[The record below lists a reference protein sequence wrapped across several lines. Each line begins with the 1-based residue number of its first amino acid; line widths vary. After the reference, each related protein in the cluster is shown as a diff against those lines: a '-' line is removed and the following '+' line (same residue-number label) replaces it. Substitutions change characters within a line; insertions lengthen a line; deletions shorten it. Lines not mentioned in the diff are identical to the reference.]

1 MNTQSGFPLGVIG
14 LIFLLSKGLLQHH
27 NLKISILWHSGFLMI
42 QLSNPYTTTGK
53 TTALTRWTFVG
64 KVMPLLFNILSR
76 FVIVEYCAVL
86 CLVAELCPSLCD
98 PLDYSPPGSS
108 VQEIFQARILKWLPF
123 PFPEDLPNPGIK
135 SASPALQVDSLLMS
149 HWGSPTLKDIFK
161 ILFFF

>member
-86 CLVAELCPSLCD
+86 CSVAQSCPILCD
-98 PLDYSPPGSS
+98 PIDCSPPGSS
-108 VQEIFQARILKWLPF
+108 VHR
-123 PFPEDLPNPGIK
+123 NSPGK
-135 SASPALQVDSLLMS
+135 NTGVGCHVLLQ
-149 HWGSPTLKDIFK
+149 GSSQPGDRTQ
-161 ILFFF
+161 LFHIAGGFFTI